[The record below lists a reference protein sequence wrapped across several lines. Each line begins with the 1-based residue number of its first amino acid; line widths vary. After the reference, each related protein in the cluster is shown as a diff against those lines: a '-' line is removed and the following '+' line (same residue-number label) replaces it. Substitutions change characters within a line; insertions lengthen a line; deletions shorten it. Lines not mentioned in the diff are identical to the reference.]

1 MSVTTP
7 IIAAMIAQRN
17 KVIRTLRRAGA
28 VSAETAVLAFPVR
41 GFGNS
46 QFEQLVRL
54 GIVVELSNGATFLD
68 EDRFSEWQ
76 AREHK
81 RGRRL
86 LAVAGLV
93 AAGLVALAYYL
104 SS

>member
-7 IIAAMIAQRN
+7 IIAVMIAQRN
-17 KVIRTLRRAGA
+17 KVILTLRDAGA
-28 VSAETAVLAFPVR
+28 VSAETALLAFPVR

-54 GIVVELSNGATFLD
+54 GIVVELSNGATFLN
-68 EDRFSEWQ
+68 EARFAEWQ
-76 AREHK
+76 THEQK

-86 LAVAGLV
+86 LVATIAVAGLV
-93 AAGLVALAYYL
+93 ALVSYL
-104 SS
+104 SN